1 MQDVEREKSMKI
13 DFVDEFAEG
22 ESSQNRFSTTISAT
36 FFDPPLGEMDFQ
48 SRSSKFSYRSSSK
61 KRQEL
66 MSTHHEQLQQI
77 IQ

>member
-22 ESSQNRFSTTISAT
+22 ESRQNRFSTTISAT

-61 KRQEL
+61 KR
-66 MSTHHEQLQQI
+66 
-77 IQ
+77 